1 MERLSVIV
9 PAYNEEEVL
18 GAFYERL
25 SAVLERLPCRAEIL
39 FVDDGS
45 KDGTAGILARL
56 AERDSRVRVLALSRN
71 FGHQAALTAGLD
83 HCTGDA
89 AVLIDCDLQDP
100 PELITDFYAKWR
112 EGYQV
117 VFGQRRRLE
126 EGWLKRTVYH
136 SFYRLLHL
144 LANVDIPLDSG
155 DFSLIDRAV
164 VDQLRALPERTRF
177 LRGLRS
183 WIGLRQVGI
192 EYERPAR
199 HSGES
204 KYSLA
209 RLFKLA
215 FDGIVSFSTL
225 PLKAALFLGLVVSTA
240 GFAGVIVLVYLR
252 LIHAFDLPG
261 WTSLMV
267 VVLFLGGIQL
277 ITIGIVGEY
286 IARIYEEVK
295 FRRNY
300 GQTAAM
306 AAGIE
311 HANGE
316 VLVTM
321 DGDLQNDPADIAL
334 LLEQIESGYDLVV
347 GWRHNRQD
355 KLLTR
360 KIPSRIANW
369 LIGRVTGVPIRD
381 NGCSLKAFRASL
393 IKRIPLYSEMHRF
406 IPAMA
411 SIAGPRVA
419 QIRVRHHARRW
430 GESKYGLSRIYKVL
444 LDLMV
449 IKTIAS
455 FASRPLRWF
464 ALLSLPLFALAF
476 FAFGQTAVDLLMD
489 GTDAI
494 SLPIAGS
501 GVIFL
506 GSALILLCSGALA
519 ELIYAR
525 GDVRDREF
533 LKLTQTI
540 LAARRNPEADGAL

>member
-1 MERLSVIV
+1 MSGAKSTTADGKIDAAQRTASPSGPAQAIDVSVIV
-9 PAYNEEEVL
+9 PLYNEQESVGPLYEAIVRAVEPL
-18 GAFYERL
+18 GRRFEM
-25 SAVLERLPCRAEIL
+25 V

-45 KDGTAGILARL
+45 KDDTVALATALAR
-56 AERDSRVRVLALSRN
+56 RDSR
-71 FGHQAALTAGLD
+71 
-83 HCTGDA
+83 
-89 AVLIDCDLQDP
+89 
-100 PELITDFYAKWR
+100 
-112 EGYQV
+112 
-117 VFGQRRRLE
+117 
-126 EGWLKRTVYH
+126 
-136 SFYRLLHL
+136 
-144 LANVDIPLDSG
+144 
-155 DFSLIDRAV
+155 
-164 VDQLRALPERTRF
+164 LR
-177 LRGLRS
+177 
-183 WIGLRQVGI
+183 I
-192 EYERPAR
+192 
-199 HSGES
+199 
-204 KYSLA
+204 
-209 RLFKLA
+209 
-215 FDGIVSFSTL
+215 
-225 PLKAALFLGLVVSTA
+225 
-240 GFAGVIVLVYLR
+240 
-252 LIHAFDLPG
+252 
-261 WTSLMV
+261 
-267 VVLFLGGIQL
+267 
-277 ITIGIVGEY
+277 
-286 IARIYEEVK
+286 VK

-311 HANGE
+311 HAHGA

-334 LLEQIESGYDLVV
+334 LLEQIEAGFDLVV

-355 KLLTR
+355 KLITR

-381 NGCSLKAFRASL
+381 NGCSLKAFRANL

-411 SIAGPRVA
+411 SIAGPRLA
-419 QIRVRHHARRW
+419 QIKVRHHARRW
-430 GESKYGLSRIYKVL
+430 GQSKYGLSRIYKVL

-476 FAFGQTAVDLLMD
+476 FAFGQTVVDLAIGGED
-489 GTDAI
+489 HI

-540 LAARRNPEADGAL
+540 LSTKRNPEADRAL